1 MPRLLPVLALL
12 FALSVPVAPAFAG
25 ELKGH
30 DGWIREAPPV
40 ARVRAGYLVLE
51 NTGVADLVVTGA
63 RSQAFGA
70 IEIHTMVEGEGGAM
84 RMRRLPEL
92 VVPAGGRV
100 ELRPGG
106 LHLML
111 FRAQQ
116 PLAAGDTVTVE
127 LDGVD
132 GPLASVVLEQR

>member
-1 MPRLLPVLALL
+1 MPRLLSVLALL
-12 FALSVPVAPAFAG
+12 LAVTAPAAPAFAG
-25 ELKGH
+25 DLRGH

-51 NTGVADLVVTGA
+51 NTGAVDLVVTGA
-63 RSQAFGA
+63 RSAAFGA

-84 RMRRLPEL
+84 RMRRVPEL

-100 ELRPGG
+100 ELQPGG

-111 FRAQQ
+111 FRAQR
-116 PLAAGDTVTVE
+116 PLAAGETVTVE

>member
-1 MPRLLPVLALL
+1 MPRLLAVFALL
-12 FALSVPVAPAFAG
+12 LAVATPAAPAPAG
-25 ELKGH
+25 DLRGH

-51 NTGVADLVVTGA
+51 NTGAADLVVTGA
-63 RSQAFGA
+63 RSEAFGA

-84 RMRRLPEL
+84 RMRRLSEL
-92 VVPAGGRV
+92 VVPADGRV

-111 FRAQQ
+111 FRARK

-127 LDGVD
+127 LDGAD

>member
-1 MPRLLPVLALL
+1 MPRLPAFLALLLAVAMAPAPVLAGGLQ
-12 FALSVPVAPAFAG
+12 G
-25 ELKGH
+25 QE
-30 DGWIREAPPV
+30 GWIREAPPV

-51 NTGVADLVVTGA
+51 NAGASDLVVTGA
-63 RSQAFGA
+63 RSEAFGA

-84 RMRRLPEL
+84 RMRRVPEL

-127 LDGVD
+127 LDGAD

>member
-1 MPRLLPVLALL
+1 MPRLHSILALL
-12 FALSVPVAPAFAG
+12 LAFSTPAAPVFAG
-25 ELKGH
+25 DLKGY

-51 NTGVADLVVTGA
+51 NAGAADLVVTGV
-63 RSQAFGA
+63 RSAAFGA
-70 IEIHTMVEGEGGAM
+70 IEIHTMAEGEGGTM
-84 RMRRLPEL
+84 RMRRLSEL

-111 FRAQQ
+111 FRARQ

-127 LDGVD
+127 LDGAD

>member
-1 MPRLLPVLALL
+1 MPRLLSLLALV
-12 FALSVPVAPAFAG
+12 FAASLPVAPALASDL
-25 ELKGH
+25 EGH

-51 NTGVADLVVTGA
+51 NTGATDRVVTGA
-63 RSQAFGA
+63 RSEAFGA
-70 IEIHTMVEGEGGAM
+70 IEIHTMAEGEGGTM
-84 RMRRLPEL
+84 RMRRVPEL

-111 FRAQQ
+111 FRPQQ
-116 PLAAGDTVTVE
+116 PLAAGDTVE
-127 LDGVD
+127 
-132 GPLASVVLEQR
+132 VVLEGADGALATVLLAQR